1 MQFEEVSLHDVV
13 ELTAVEFCSETA
25 TLFDV
30 EFSASASDAFPS
42 KGAALIACEFKIG
55 ASKMTVV
62 TNIVGM

>member
-1 MQFEEVSLHDVV
+1 MQFEDVSLHDLV
-13 ELTAVEFCSETA
+13 ELAAVEFCSETA

-30 EFSASASDAFPS
+30 EFPASASDAFRS
-42 KGAALIACEFKIG
+42 KGAAFACEFKIG

>member
-30 EFSASASDAFPS
+30 EFPASASDAFRS
-42 KGAALIACEFKIG
+42 KGAAFACEFKIG